1 LNTAH
6 SVLASF
12 DPYAA
17 SKLLRY
23 MFAFNDSSEHA
34 VELYKSISLLLTQIV
49 QDRQRALINAKL
61 DDPLID
67 LEVHDLVDIVRV
79 YGAFA
84 GQSKKLPDSVPPLFL
99 DESTSL
105 ENDELEAFENKPT
118 RGELGEMSLHL
129 LKTLQGPILKKIS
142 PNRVV
147 NVSEPSLA
155 NIADIIFAYST
166 ASPDML
172 D

>member
-1 LNTAH
+1 
-6 SVLASF
+6 
-12 DPYAA
+12 
-17 SKLLRY
+17 

-84 GQSKKLPDSVPPLFL
+84 GQS
-99 DESTSL
+99 
-105 ENDELEAFENKPT
+105 
-118 RGELGEMSLHL
+118 
-129 LKTLQGPILKKIS
+129 
-142 PNRVV
+142 
-147 NVSEPSLA
+147 
-155 NIADIIFAYST
+155 
-166 ASPDML
+166 
-172 D
+172 